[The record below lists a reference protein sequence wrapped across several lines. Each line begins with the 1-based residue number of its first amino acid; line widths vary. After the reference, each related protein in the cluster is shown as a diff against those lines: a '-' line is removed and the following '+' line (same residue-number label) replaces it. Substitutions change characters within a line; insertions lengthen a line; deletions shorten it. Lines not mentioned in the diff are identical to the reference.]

1 MGPFDC
7 PDSSLPEPKRV
18 STTTALQAL
27 SLLNNA
33 FISDQADF
41 FAERLRKE
49 AAGADMRAQVNLAFR
64 LAFGRDAKY
73 PEVSSSVELIGRHGL
88 KVFCRALFN
97 ANEFLYVM

>member
-27 SLLNNA
+27 SLLNGA
-33 FISDQADF
+33 FIADQAGF
-41 FAERLRKE
+41 FAERLRRE
-49 AAGADMRAQVNLAFR
+49 ASGSDVSAQVNLAFR
-64 LAFGRDAKY
+64 LAFGRAPKAQ
-73 PEVSSSVELIGRHGL
+73 EISSSVELIGRQGL
-88 KVFCRALFN
+88 KVFCRALLN

>member
-7 PDSSLPEPKRV
+7 PDSALPEPKRV

-33 FISDQADF
+33 FIIDQAGF
-41 FAERLRKE
+41 FAERLRRE
-49 AAGADMRAQVNLAFR
+49 AGERDVKAQVNLAFR
-64 LAFGRDAKY
+64 LAFGRTPKNE
-73 PEVSSSVELIGRHGL
+73 EVSSAVELIRRHDL
-88 KVFCRALFN
+88 KAFCRALLN

>member
-27 SLLNNA
+27 SLLNSA
-33 FISDQADF
+33 FITDQAGF
-41 FAERLRKE
+41 LAERLQRE
-49 AAGADMRAQVNLAFR
+49 AGESDVTAQVTLAFR
-64 LAFGRDAKY
+64 LALGRLPKSWEISAAG
-73 PEVSSSVELIGRHGL
+73 ELIGRHGL
-88 KVFCRALFN
+88 KVFCRALLN